1 MKNIKSVIA
10 SVILTLLFAIA
21 ACMIIACEPGSPV
34 ETGETTTKAA
44 DTKAIPSE
52 PPVIKA
58 TAGMTVSGNEL
69 TVDGVNHDYYTVDGM
84 IKVTEGAD
92 RAVFRDEACTD
103 PVGSRTVSL
112 TEGENV
118 YWIKL
123 TLGDQSTLY
132 KLTVIFTGTEVT
144 TVPVTEPPVETT
156 SPEDTSSSGGE
167 FVPPPEVTFA
177 VTDRGAGDIVD
188 YPG

>member
-1 MKNIKSVIA
+1 MKNYKSVFA
-10 SVILTLLFAIA
+10 AVILILLFAIA
-21 ACMIIACEPGSPV
+21 ACMIIACEPGAPV
-34 ETGETTTKAA
+34 ETGETSTKSA
-44 DTKAIPSE
+44 DTTAIPSE
-52 PPVIKA
+52 PPAIKA

-69 TVDGVNHDYYTVDGM
+69 TGEGVSHDYYTVDGM

-92 RAVFRDEACTD
+92 WAVFRDEGCTD

-132 KLTVIFTGTEVT
+132 KLTVICTGTEET
-144 TVPVTEPPVETT
+144 TIPVTEPPVETT
-156 SPEDTSSSGGE
+156 SSEETSASGGE

-177 VTDRGAGDIVD
+177 VTDRGTGDIVD

>member
-1 MKNIKSVIA
+1 MKTIKSCLA
-10 SVILTLLFAIA
+10 ALILTLIFAIA
-21 ACMIIACEPGSPV
+21 AFMIAACESGVPA
-34 ETGETTTKAA
+34 ETGETATKAA
-44 DTKAIPSE
+44 DTTAIPSE

-69 TVDGVNHDYYTVDGM
+69 TVEGVSHDYYTVDGM

-92 RAVFRDEACTD
+92 WAVFRDEGCTD

-132 KLTVIFTGTEVT
+132 KLTVICTGTEDT
-144 TVPVTEPPVETT
+144 TSQVTEPPVETT
-156 SPEDTSSSGGE
+156 APEETSSSGGE

-177 VTDRGAGDIVD
+177 VTDKGTGDIVD